1 MVVAQDPRLEFRW
14 DSHDR
19 VLCVGFGGPGAAG
32 NLAAHGLNSDD
43 HNTGSTIADGVQAP
57 DCPAAIVA
65 RAPSPDPWSAQHS
78 IDAGVNRDASLYFAA
93 PGSCAIAPHVS
104 PGHDGSPGSAAP
116 PHAAT
121 AGARVADTWR
131 SRYAPNRRAADERR
145 AATVCARAQKRP
157 GWRKPTA
164 VEPAAPVMRPP
175 MAWTR
180 AVAT

>member
-14 DSHDR
+14 NSHDR

-78 IDAGVNRDASLYFAA
+78 IDAGVNRDASLYFA
-93 PGSCAIAPHVS
+93 
-104 PGHDGSPGSAAP
+104 SPGSAAP

-131 SRYAPNRRAADERR
+131 SRYGPDRNGRR
-145 AATVCARAQKRP
+145 
-157 GWRKPTA
+157 
-164 VEPAAPVMRPP
+164 
-175 MAWTR
+175 
-180 AVAT
+180 

>member
-32 NLAAHGLNSDD
+32 NLAAHGLN
-43 HNTGSTIADGVQAP
+43 
-57 DCPAAIVA
+57 

-131 SRYAPNRRAADERR
+131 SRYGPDRNGRR
-145 AATVCARAQKRP
+145 
-157 GWRKPTA
+157 
-164 VEPAAPVMRPP
+164 
-175 MAWTR
+175 
-180 AVAT
+180 